1 MMYFVPLPKLLA
13 ITVAH
18 MPCLNGTL
26 CMSEATIKHITYSLL
41 LYNICEPKNGLTVGL
56 KS

>member
-1 MMYFVPLPKLLA
+1 MMYFVPLPKLWA

-26 CMSEATIKHITYSLL
+26 CMSEATIKNITYSLL